1 MPDAIA
7 TTATTPDDLEIDEAE
22 ATGWFRRNERW
33 FLPGFTF
40 VAVFAL
46 WEIGARAGWL
56 HPVFFSSPSA
66 VIIAGIAEVQDPRFW
81 NDVWISSI
89 EFLVGY
95 TLALIIG
102 VAVGL
107 VTGWYRRA
115 AYFMDPWLAAFNS
128 MPRVALLPLV
138 VLYLGL
144 GIWSKVGLV
153 FLGVFFPVALNTF
166 HGVRTVD
173 PRFRQVTRSFRAS
186 ERKVFVTLVLP
197 SVVPF
202 IASAARI
209 GVGRG
214 VAGVAIGEFFTSQ
227 AGLMHMIR
235 DAAQFLETDRV
246 LFGTL
251 VITVLALGVY
261 ATVQLIETRV
271 QRRYGKVV

>member
-1 MPDAIA
+1 MSDAIA
-7 TTATTPDDLEIDEAE
+7 TQAQPLDDLVDDVEVRS
-22 ATGWFRRNERW
+22 WYRRNERW
-33 FLPGFTF
+33 ILPGITF

-46 WEIGARAGWL
+46 WEVGSRAGWL
-56 HPVFFSSPSA
+56 HRVFFSSPSA
-66 VIIAGIAEVQDPRFW
+66 VAVAGVAEVQDPSFW

-89 EFLVGY
+89 EFLIGY
-95 TLALIIG
+95 TLALVTG
-102 VAVGL
+102 VALGL
-107 VTGWYRRA
+107 ITGWYRRA

-138 VLYLGL
+138 VLWLGL

-173 PRFRQVTRSFRAS
+173 PRYRQVTRSFRAS
-186 ERKVFVTLVLP
+186 ERKVFTTLILP

-227 AGLMHMIR
+227 AGVMHRIR

-261 ATVQLIETRV
+261 AAVQAIEVRV
-271 QRRYGKVV
+271 QRRYGKAI